1 MNDDISSDA
10 MEAFLSMM
18 EERTAWAKLDRTLD
32 DVSKDNSVIAAE
44 LENFERHTTIA
55 LLASLLTLPS
65 HHGQC
70 LRLELLAALA
80 VLHCNGKKVAE
91 VEDAARW
98 YAAIGESSSAIGEDP
113 AEDVFVSLVG
123 NEKGDYR
130 LLDGLWEAAGF
141 YTQCVVD
148 IVSAMPNEGTFR
160 PIKRSVQAILRLSD
174 LVCGR
179 ATLRRYQV
187 GSEVTP
193 TALDTGD
200 TDASSLRARVAFTE
214 KELRTADIAVAD
226 LAQFVLESGHLA
238 TLDTNTPG
246 AGLIE
251 QRPLLRSKEGIVVAL
266 PSALSI
272 ALRHAVIAFA
282 RHADQLSS
290 LDRAMANVYGHIISQ
305 TQVFGGSHGVGLRWQ
320 LHRTART
327 AMVVSNVDVGH
338 LMVLQFVLPSMAL
351 HSDAGFKDI
360 LQLDDDTSAF
370 IDQSAANTVG
380 ELSTQPG
387 FQRGMIVRVC
397 CGWGAGFFGIVPS
410 LNDERWQFEGMSG
423 ADFVRIGCL
432 SEMSPLAFWRIQDAV
447 ETIARAGVELVNIN
461 GILNLLGWVR
471 ANGGDMVPH
480 DQLPNGRIS
489 PDHPLMLSLP
499 TDLLRDV
506 RMDADNGY
514 DRHRARDNGG
524 RWHRIMRPSAEDYF
538 PTESQMKCYAS
549 LDDLDQ
555 GKLTSV
561 YEGSS
566 NLWGTIEAPN
576 MQNRDMVY
584 RLWDMVRTWLGRVG
598 SALDEAYAEKGTGK
612 TVKVLLSFQ
621 DSDDINRWEGEPPPE
636 DLNALWRIEKVK
648 EQQAI
653 RIVFADGFLAG
664 FRVADN
670 RAERAVVRAL
680 GSAFASLF
688 RLGKI
693 EEVGHE
699 VERLTVPNDTARSF
713 HLIEARDFSDRVRAS
728 LTRPLLAIESVE
740 SGAARIELGWRAAA
754 PDAPL
759 RYEGKKDA
767 GVFLNRVVEVLVE
780 DITKTLAALDRQA
793 TLARLLENCERSRG
807 DENHWHRT
815 AAAVLGLHAGEAGTE
830 ASIAKQM
837 TRFAGASL
845 TSRLVLEIA
854 ICACPLDGGIEPS
867 DMALTRLLARAALL
881 YRIGGLSDAIHFDA
895 LPADV
900 GISPLGDIL
909 FKDDLGHM
917 VIEPM
922 LSKAANERFD
932 AHAVQYE
939 KHYVQL
945 NAKGA
950 EGTGS
955 EGAAPPAFVDERT
968 REFLEIWT
976 AEMGFIVEDG
986 LRFLEAIEAVGIQR
1000 DSAILTMTR
1009 SDLVDLGLSVDLDK
1023 KTVEA
1028 FLGQFVLAT
1037 RPQWEKAP
1045 ARFRMADIYPWR
1057 LGRRLS
1063 VAARPLL
1070 QFDTKVDPTILVAP
1084 GLLRASFRYVLE
1096 GAHTGRLNRNF
1107 FSTDA
1112 MRDRWLGEAREGYT
1126 FEKSLADVLSVAGW
1140 TVRTGIGFPEIL
1152 GRNLGFNPG
1161 DVDILAWRADR
1172 NAVLIIEC
1180 KDLSLTRNYSE
1191 VASQLS
1197 EYQGE
1202 NVDGRPDKL
1211 KKHLNRVD
1219 LARENVADFARFTS
1233 VVDPELVSWLV
1244 FSGVSPVHY
1253 AKIPALEG
1261 TYVGRQENLLAF

>member
-1 MNDDISSDA
+1 MNDDFSPEAI
-10 MEAFLSMM
+10 EAFFKMM
-18 EERTAWAKLDRTLD
+18 EETTAWAKLERTLD

-44 LENFERHTTIA
+44 LENFERHTTTA
-55 LLASLLTLPS
+55 LLASLLTLPT

-80 VLHCNGKKVAE
+80 VLHCNGKKWQRSRMPHGGMQPSASR
-91 VEDAARW
+91 AAQL
-98 YAAIGESSSAIGEDP
+98 EKTP
-113 AEDVFVSLVG
+113 EDVFVSLVG
-123 NEKGDYR
+123 NDKGDYR
-130 LLDGLWEAAGF
+130 LLEGLWEAAGF

-148 IVSAMPNEGTFR
+148 IVSAMPDEGTFR

-174 LVCGR
+174 LVCER
-179 ATLRRYQV
+179 ATLHRYQT
-187 GSEVTP
+187 GSDATP
-193 TALDTGD
+193 AALDTGD
-200 TDASSLRARVAFTE
+200 TDAPSLKARVTFTE

-226 LAQFVLESGHLA
+226 LSQFVLESGHLA
-238 TLDTNTPG
+238 MLGTNTPG
-246 AGLIE
+246 AGLLE
-251 QRPLLRSKEGIVVAL
+251 QRPLLRNQEGIVVAL
-266 PSALSI
+266 PCALSI

-282 RHADQLSS
+282 RRADQLSS
-290 LDRAMANVYGHIISQ
+290 LDRAMANVYGHVISQ
-305 TQVFGGSHGVGLRWQ
+305 TQVFGGSHGVSLRWQ
-320 LHRTART
+320 LHRTTRIAV
-327 AMVVSNVDVGH
+327 VVSNVDVGH
-338 LMVLQFVLPSMAL
+338 VMVLQFVLPSMAL
-351 HSDAGFKDI
+351 HSDAGFKDV
-360 LQLDDDTSAF
+360 LQLDDDTSVF
-370 IDQSAANTVG
+370 IDQSAATTVG
-380 ELSTQPG
+380 ELGMQPG
-387 FQRGMIVRVC
+387 FQRGMIVRVG
-397 CGWGAGFFGIVPS
+397 CGWGAGFLGTVPS
-410 LNDERWQFEGMSG
+410 LNDERWQFEWMSS
-423 ADFVRIGCL
+423 ADFVRIGSL

-447 ETIARAGVELVNIN
+447 ETIAKAGVDLVNIN

-471 ANGGDMVPH
+471 ANDGDMVPH

-489 PDHPLMLSLP
+489 AEHPLLLTIP

-506 RMDADNGY
+506 RIDADKGY

-524 RWHRIMRPSAEDYF
+524 RWHRVMRPSAEDYF
-538 PTESQMKCYAS
+538 PTEREMKCYVS
-549 LDDLDQ
+549 LDDLDK
-555 GKLTSV
+555 GKLTGV
-561 YEGSS
+561 YEGAS
-566 NLWGTIEAPN
+566 NLWVTIETPN

-584 RLWDMVRTWLGRVG
+584 RLWDMLRTWLGRVG
-598 SALDEAYAEKGTGK
+598 SALAMAYGERGTGK
-612 TVKVLLSFQ
+612 SVKAFVSFQ

-636 DLNALWRIEKVK
+636 NLNALWSIEKVK

-670 RAERAVVRAL
+670 RAERTVVRAI
-680 GSAFASLF
+680 GSAFASLL
-688 RLGKI
+688 RLGNI

-713 HLIEARDFSDRVRAS
+713 HLIEAHEFSDRVRGS
-728 LTRPLLAIESVE
+728 LTRPLLGIESVE

-759 RYEGKKDA
+759 RYEGKKDS

-780 DITKTLAALDRQA
+780 DITKALGALDRQP

-830 ASIAKQM
+830 ASIATQM
-837 TRFAGASL
+837 ARFAGASL
-845 TSRLVLEIA
+845 MSRLVLEMA

-881 YRIGGLSDAIHFDA
+881 YRIGGLSDAIRFGA

-900 GISPLGDIL
+900 GISSLGDIL

-922 LSKAANERFD
+922 LSKATNERFE
-932 AHAVQYE
+932 AHALQYQ
-939 KHYVQL
+939 KHYAQL
-945 NAKGA
+945 NANGAEGIGSKGA
-950 EGTGS
+950 E
-955 EGAAPPAFVDERT
+955 EPAVVDKRT
-968 REFLEIWT
+968 PEFLEIWT
-976 AEMGFIVEDG
+976 AEMGFSVEDG
-986 LRFLEAIEAVGIQR
+986 MRFLQAIEAVGIQR

-1009 SDLVDLGLSVDLDK
+1009 RELVILGLSAELDE

-1037 RPQWEKAP
+1037 RPKWEEVP
-1045 ARFRMADIYPWR
+1045 ARFAMADIYPWR

-1070 QFDTKVDPTILVAP
+1070 QFDTKADPTILVAP
-1084 GLLRASFRYVLE
+1084 GLLQTSFQYVFG
-1096 GAHTGRLNRNF
+1096 GAHTGRLGRDF

-1112 MRDRWLGEAREGYT
+1112 MRDRWLGVAREGHT
-1126 FEKSLADVLSVAGW
+1126 FEKSLAGVLSAAGW

-1152 GRNLGFNPG
+1152 GRNFGFDPG
-1161 DVDILAWRADR
+1161 DIDILAWRADR

-1180 KDLSLTRNYSE
+1180 KDLSLARNYSE

-1202 NVDGRPDKL
+1202 NVDGRADKL
-1211 KKHLNRVD
+1211 KKHLKRVD
-1219 LARENVADFARFTS
+1219 LARENVGDFARLTS
-1233 VVDPELVSWLV
+1233 VADPELVSWLV
-1244 FSGVSPVHY
+1244 FSGVSPMHY
-1253 AKIPALEG
+1253 AKISALEG
-1261 TYVGRQENLLAF
+1261 THVGREENLLAF